1 MLISFKTKQGIIMK
15 KLFLLL
21 SIVIY
26 SFGSNDIVS
35 PDIAIK
41 PSAEIKQNSIDIK
54 LSLYKHIY
62 VYDKKL
68 KVLITKPKK
77 IDLTNY
83 IAKPATENFKGDQ
96 VIVKDFSL
104 NVPFTLIKEKI
115 GNVPFS
121 LEIQYQGCTN
131 LGLCYAPTS
140 KTFKFPKIDNIK

>member
-1 MLISFKTKQGIIMK
+1 MK
-15 KLFLLL
+15 KLLLLL

-41 PSAEIKQNSIDIK
+41 PSAEIKKNGIDIK
-54 LSLYKHIY
+54 FSLYKHIY

-77 IDLTNY
+77 IDLTKY
-83 IAKPATENFKGDQ
+83 ITKPATENFKGSK
-96 VIVKDFSL
+96 VIVKDFLL

-115 GNVPFS
+115 GNVAFN
-121 LEIQYQGCTN
+121 LEIQYQGCTK
-131 LGLCYAPTS
+131 LGVCYAPTS
-140 KTFKFPKIDNIK
+140 KTFKFSKVDNIK

>member
-1 MLISFKTKQGIIMK
+1 MK

-62 VYDKKL
+62 VYDKKIESINH
-68 KVLITKPKK
+68 K
-77 IDLTNY
+77 
-83 IAKPATENFKGDQ
+83 A
-96 VIVKDFSL
+96 
-104 NVPFTLIKEKI
+104 
-115 GNVPFS
+115 
-121 LEIQYQGCTN
+121 
-131 LGLCYAPTS
+131 
-140 KTFKFPKIDNIK
+140 

>member
-1 MLISFKTKQGIIMK
+1 MK

-26 SFGSNDIVS
+26 SFGAKDFVS
-35 PDIAIK
+35 PDVAIK

-104 NVPFTLIKEKI
+104 NVDELDSKIKSRTLKVLNSKKEDK
-115 GNVPFS
+115 
-121 LEIQYQGCTN
+121 
-131 LGLCYAPTS
+131 
-140 KTFKFPKIDNIK
+140 KK